1 MTANESDKLKAKTL
15 LLAFNEIQRRGSE
28 DNGRYQLGQ
37 LYGEIGHDGY
47 TVTVSDEQVS
57 VTVGFH
63 NSLIF
68 NTHSKL
74 ALQQFRE
81 RVETLVASA
90 R

>member
-1 MTANESDKLKAKTL
+1 MTARDSDKLQAKTL

-28 DNGRYQLGQ
+28 NNGRYQLGQ

-47 TVTVSDEQVS
+47 TVTISDEQVS

-63 NSLIF
+63 NSLSV
-68 NTHSKL
+68 NTRSKL
-74 ALQQFRE
+74 AVQQFRE
-81 RVETLVASA
+81 RVEALVAAA